1 MNILIFGATGGTGQ
15 ELVKQSLEKGYN
27 VSVFVRKDASKLGKL
42 ADKVT
47 VFVGD
52 VLDIISV
59 KAAMPGQNAILVA
72 LGTIPGKKNE
82 VLSMGTNNIV
92 KAMQN
97 SHVKRLVV
105 ETGAGLLENKEA
117 LPAMWRIT
125 FNMPPMNTMFK
136 DKIKQEQAIRDSKL
150 DWTIVRPVNLTNGPL
165 TSDYL
170 TGEIIDLKL
179 SSTVSRAN
187 VANLMVKQVESTDS
201 ISKALLISDSN
212 K

>member
-27 VSVFVRKDASKLGKL
+27 VSVFVRKDASKLGEL

-82 VLSMGTNNIV
+82 VLSMGTKNIV

-187 VANLMVKQVESTDS
+187 VANFMVKQVESTDS

>member
-82 VLSMGTNNIV
+82 VLSMGTKNIV

-187 VANLMVKQVESTDS
+187 VANFMVKQVESTDS

>member
-1 MNILIFGATGGTGQ
+1 MKILIFGATGGTGQ
-15 ELVKQSLEKGYN
+15 ELVKQSLEKGYE
-27 VSVFVRKDASKLGKL
+27 VSVFVRKDASKLDDL

-47 VFVGD
+47 VFIGD

-59 KAAMPGQNAILVA
+59 KAAMSGHDAVLVA
-72 LGTIPGKKNE
+72 LGTIPGKKNQ
-82 VLSMGTNNIV
+82 VLSIGTKNIV
-92 KAMQN
+92 DAMQDYG
-97 SHVKRLVV
+97 VKRLIV

-125 FNMPPMNTMFK
+125 FNMPPMSTMFK

-187 VANLMVKQVESTDS
+187 VANFMVKQVESTDS

>member
-1 MNILIFGATGGTGQ
+1 
-15 ELVKQSLEKGYN
+15 
-27 VSVFVRKDASKLGKL
+27 
-42 ADKVT
+42 
-47 VFVGD
+47 
-52 VLDIISV
+52 
-59 KAAMPGQNAILVA
+59 
-72 LGTIPGKKNE
+72 
-82 VLSMGTNNIV
+82 
-92 KAMQN
+92 
-97 SHVKRLVV
+97 
-105 ETGAGLLENKEA
+105 
-117 LPAMWRIT
+117 
-125 FNMPPMNTMFK
+125 MFK

-187 VANLMVKQVESTDS
+187 VANLMVKQVEPTDS

>member
-187 VANLMVKQVESTDS
+187 VANFMVKQVESTDS